1 MIENSYFGLLRVC
14 CETAL
19 LKETNHTSRFQG
31 VKNAFSI
38 EWERKVGYK
47 PCHSLEK
54 LVSHGFHTRILKPD
68 GNEFQNGGFTWVSHE
83 IIFKII
89 P

>member
-1 MIENSYFGLLRVC
+1 MIQKSYVGLLPVC
-14 CETAL
+14 CEIAL

-54 LVSHGFHTRILKPD
+54 LVS
-68 GNEFQNGGFTWVSHE
+68 NE
-83 IIFKII
+83 IIFKIMH
-89 P
+89 

>member
-1 MIENSYFGLLRVC
+1 LLVC

-38 EWERKVGYK
+38 ERE
-47 PCHSLEK
+47 
-54 LVSHGFHTRILKPD
+54 
-68 GNEFQNGGFTWVSHE
+68 
-83 IIFKII
+83 
-89 P
+89 